1 MDVTVN
7 RFLKILLALLFFAAL
22 IWLTVKLSNIITI
35 FIIGALLA
43 YILDPIT
50 SFLEYKGMT
59 RMQATS
65 VVFLFLA
72 LFLFLFSYF
81 VVPLIVD
88 QVKVIQ
94 HTFSSGQG
102 TESLKRMEQSLKES
116 IPMLKNVNLD
126 ISARLHKAINH
137 LSNSVFS
144 LVGSLISLIT
154 TLVVIPFVVF
164 FLLKDGRNIIKGMV
178 SIIPNRHFEIALNLL
193 YKTDQQ
199 IGGYLRG
206 QFFDAA
212 IIGFLSVIALWIL
225 HVPYFLLIGTFAGLA
240 NMVPFVGPLTGAIVA
255 ILVVFL
261 SNGTANQMIMVA
273 VAFGIIQLLDNVLVQ
288 PLVVAGSVQMH
299 PLIVLFAVII
309 GGQFGGILGMFLAV
323 PAAAVLKV
331 LIVEM
336 YQMYQSFNLTS
347 QS

>member
-1 MDVTVN
+1 MMDVTVN

-22 IWLTVKLSNIITI
+22 IWITVKLSNIITI

-65 VVFLFLA
+65 VVFLLLA
-72 LFLFLFSYF
+72 LVLFLFIYF

-94 HTFSSGQG
+94 HTFSSGQS
-102 TESLKRMEQSLKES
+102 TEAIQRMEQSLKES

-126 ISARLHKAINH
+126 ITTKLHEAINH
-137 LSNSVFS
+137 FSNSIFS

-164 FLLKDGRNIIKGMV
+164 FLLKDGRNIKKGMV
-178 SIIPNRHFEIALNLL
+178 SIIPNRYFEMTLNLL

-225 HVPYFLLIGTFAGLA
+225 HVPYFLLIGVFAGLA

-255 ILVVFL
+255 ILVVFVT
-261 SNGTANQMIMVA
+261 NGTVNQMIMVA
-273 VAFGIIQLLDNVLVQ
+273 AAFAIIQLLDNVVVQ

-309 GGQFGGILGMFLAV
+309 GGQFWGVLGMFLAV

-331 LIVEM
+331 LLVELYNL
-336 YQMYQSFNLTS
+336 YQTINLT
-347 QS
+347 QQ

>member
-7 RFLKILLALLFFAAL
+7 RFLKIILAIIFL
-22 IWLTVKLSNIITI
+22 IAIGWVIIELSDIITI

-65 VVFLFLA
+65 VVFLALA

-102 TESLKRMEQSLKES
+102 TETIKRMEQSLKES
-116 IPMLKNVNLD
+116 IPMLKNADLNITAKLNEF
-126 ISARLHKAINH
+126 ITHF
-137 LSNSVFS
+137 SNSIFS
-144 LVGSLISLIT
+144 MVGSIISLIT

-164 FLLKDGRNIIKGMV
+164 FLLKDGRTIKKGMV
-178 SIIPNRHFEIALNLL
+178 SIIPNRYFEMTLNLL

-206 QFFDAA
+206 QFFDAT

-225 HVPYFLLIGTFAGLA
+225 NVPYFLLIGTFAGLA
-240 NMVPFVGPLTGAIVA
+240 NMVPFIGPLTGAIVA

-261 SNGTANQMIMVA
+261 SNGTINQMIMVA
-273 VAFGIIQLLDNVLVQ
+273 AAFGIIQLLDNVLVQ

-309 GGQFGGILGMFLAV
+309 GGQFWGVLGMFLAV

-331 LIVEM
+331 LIVEFYYLYKNM
-336 YQMYQSFNLTS
+336 HLA
-347 QS
+347 

>member
-7 RFLKILLALLFFAAL
+7 RFLKIVLAVLFLAAL
-22 IWLTVKLSNIITI
+22 VWLTIKLSNILTI

-65 VVFLFLA
+65 VVFLLLA
-72 LFLFLFSYF
+72 FSLFLFIYF
-81 VVPLIVD
+81 IVPLVVD

-94 HTFSSGQG
+94 HSFSSGQS
-102 TESLKRMEQSLKES
+102 TATINRLEQSLKES
-116 IPMLKNVNLD
+116 IPMLKNVNLN
-126 ISARLHKAINH
+126 ITAKIHEAVNH
-137 LSNSVFS
+137 FSNSLFS

-164 FLLKDGRNIIKGMV
+164 FLLKDGRKIKKGMV
-178 SIIPNRHFEIALNLL
+178 SIIPNRYFEMTLNLL

-261 SNGTANQMIMVA
+261 SNGTVNQMIMVA
-273 VAFGIIQLLDNVLVQ
+273 AAFGIIQLLDNVLVQ

-309 GGQFGGILGMFLAV
+309 GGQFWGILGMFLAV
-323 PAAAVLKV
+323 PAAAVVKV
-331 LIVEM
+331 LLVEL
-336 YQMYQSFNLTS
+336 YRMYQSFNLTS
-347 QS
+347 Q

>member
-7 RFLKILLALLFFAAL
+7 RFLKILLAILFLAAL
-22 IWLTVKLSNIITI
+22 IWVLIKLSNIITI

-50 SFLEYKGMT
+50 SFLEYKGLT

-65 VVFLFLA
+65 LVFLALA
-72 LFLFLFSYF
+72 LFLFLFIYF
-81 VVPLIVD
+81 FVPLVID

-94 HTFSSGQG
+94 HSFSSGQG
-102 TESLKRMEQSLKES
+102 TEAIRRMERALKEN
-116 IPMLKNVNLD
+116 IPLLKNANLD
-126 ISARLHKAINH
+126 ITTKINEAINH
-137 LSNSVFS
+137 FSNSLFS

-164 FLLKDGRNIIKGMV
+164 FLLKDGRNIKKGLV
-178 SIIPNRHFEIALNLL
+178 SIIPNRYFEMTLNLL

-212 IIGFLSVIALWIL
+212 IIGFLSIIALWIL

-261 SNGTANQMIMVA
+261 SNGTINQMIMVA
-273 VAFGIIQLLDNVLVQ
+273 AAFGIIQLLDNVLVQ

-309 GGQFGGILGMFLAV
+309 GGQFWGIMGMFLAV
-323 PAAAVLKV
+323 PAAAVIKV
-331 LIVEM
+331 LVVELYKM
-336 YQMYQSFNLTS
+336 YLSFNTS
-347 QS
+347 S

>member
-7 RFLKILLALLFFAAL
+7 RFLKILLAILFLAAL
-22 IWLTVKLSNIITI
+22 VWVLIKLSNIITI

-50 SFLEYKGMT
+50 SFLEYKGLT

-65 VVFLFLA
+65 LVFLALA
-72 LFLFLFSYF
+72 LFLFLFIYF
-81 VVPLIVD
+81 FVPLVID

-94 HTFSSGQG
+94 HSFSSGQG
-102 TESLKRMEQSLKES
+102 TEAIRRMERALKEN
-116 IPMLKNVNLD
+116 IPLLKNANLD
-126 ISARLHKAINH
+126 ITTKINEAINH
-137 LSNSVFS
+137 FSNSLFS

-164 FLLKDGRNIIKGMV
+164 FLLKDGRNIKKGLV
-178 SIIPNRHFEIALNLL
+178 SIIPNRYFEMTLNLL

-212 IIGFLSVIALWIL
+212 IIGFLSIIALWIL

-261 SNGTANQMIMVA
+261 SNGTINQMIMVA
-273 VAFGIIQLLDNVLVQ
+273 AAFGIIQLLDNVLVQ

-309 GGQFGGILGMFLAV
+309 GGQFWGIMGMFLAV
-323 PAAAVLKV
+323 PAAAVIKV
-331 LIVEM
+331 LVVELYKM
-336 YQMYQSFNLTS
+336 YLSFNTS
-347 QS
+347 S

>member
-7 RFLKILLALLFFAAL
+7 RFLKILLAILILAAL
-22 IWLTVKLSNIITI
+22 VWVVVKLSNILTI

-50 SFLEYKGMT
+50 SFLEYKGLS

-65 VVFLFLA
+65 VVFLALA
-72 LFLFLFSYF
+72 LFLFAFIYF
-81 VVPLIVD
+81 FVPLVID

-94 HTFSSGQG
+94 HTFTSGQG
-102 TESLKRMEQSLKES
+102 TQSIKRMEQVLKEN
-116 IPMLKNVNLD
+116 IPMLKNANLN
-126 ISARLHKAINH
+126 ITAKINEVINH
-137 LSNSVFS
+137 LSNSIFS
-144 LVGSLISLIT
+144 LMGSLISLIT

-164 FLLKDGRNIIKGMV
+164 FLLKDGRNIKKNMV
-178 SIIPNRHFEIALNLL
+178 SIIPNRYFEMTLNLL
-193 YKTDQQ
+193 YQTDQQ

-212 IIGFLSVIALWIL
+212 IIGFLSIVALWIL
-225 HVPYFLLIGTFAGLA
+225 HVPYFLIIGTFAGLA
-240 NMVPFVGPLTGAIVA
+240 NMVPFVGPLTGAVVA

-261 SNGTANQMIMVA
+261 TNGTVNQMIMVA

-288 PLVVAGSVQMH
+288 PLVVAGSVKMH

-309 GGQFGGILGMFLAV
+309 GGQFWGVLGMFLAV

-336 YQMYQSFNLTS
+336 YKMYQSLNVNA
-347 QS
+347 Q